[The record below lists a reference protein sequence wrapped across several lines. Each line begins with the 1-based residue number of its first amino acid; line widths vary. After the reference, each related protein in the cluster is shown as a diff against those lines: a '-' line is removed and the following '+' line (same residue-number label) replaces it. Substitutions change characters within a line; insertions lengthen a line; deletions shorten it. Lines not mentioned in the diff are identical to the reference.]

1 MNDLLMQVVNL
12 FSLRKVLKLEAL
24 SQLHDLVWII
34 TKHTA
39 VPQPRRS
46 SNKSRSKIF
55 ENFSFSPS
63 LYLVQVAK
71 ISSYSKLSHSQWL
84 QIPVGHMEVRM
95 MTSSGGIQEHDSFQ
109 HVICIRKV
117 VACKIA
123 QQPFDKINCPENCSA
138 AIYKT
143 ILSGKLPDW
152 TI

>member
-1 MNDLLMQVVNL
+1 M
-12 FSLRKVLKLEAL
+12 KLEAL

-71 ISSYSKLSHSQWL
+71 ISAEYRNMIVSSMSFVLGRSWLVKLLNSHL
-84 QIPVGHMEVRM
+84 I
-95 MTSSGGIQEHDSFQ
+95 
-109 HVICIRKV
+109 K
-117 VACKIA
+117 
-123 QQPFDKINCPENCSA
+123 
-138 AIYKT
+138 
-143 ILSGKLPDW
+143 
-152 TI
+152 